1 MSFWAVFY
9 LFTPLTTH
17 KIKIL
22 KKSKNHME
30 RWCTKNH
37 DMWFGVWQTYFFV
50 ILGHFFALSPHYW
63 ARKLKIGR
71 NVKKDLRHY
80 PFTHVYHKWRSY
92 DVWFLGY
99 KARQPK
105 FFCHFGSFFA
115 FDPPNK
121 LKNQNFEKI
130 KKTTWRYCHF
140 TLVHYK
146 WQSYDAW
153 LLGYG
158 AQQIIFFF
166 VILD

>member
-1 MSFWAVFY
+1 MSFWAIFY

-30 RWCTKNH
+30 MVYQKSWYVIWCVT
-37 DMWFGVWQTYFFV
+37 DIFFC
-50 ILGHFFALSPHYW
+50 HFRPFFALSPHYW

-105 FFCHFGSFFA
+105 FF
-115 FDPPNK
+115 
-121 LKNQNFEKI
+121 
-130 KKTTWRYCHF
+130 
-140 TLVHYK
+140 
-146 WQSYDAW
+146 
-153 LLGYG
+153 
-158 AQQIIFFF
+158 
-166 VILD
+166 VILGHSLPLTLLTNWKIRILKKSKKPPEDIVILHLCTTNDNHMMHGSWDIERNR

>member
-1 MSFWAVFY
+1 MSFWAIFY

-105 FFCHFGSFFA
+105 FF
-115 FDPPNK
+115 
-121 LKNQNFEKI
+121 
-130 KKTTWRYCHF
+130 
-140 TLVHYK
+140 
-146 WQSYDAW
+146 
-153 LLGYG
+153 
-158 AQQIIFFF
+158 
-166 VILD
+166 VILGHSLPLTLLTNWKIRILKKSKKPPEDIVILHLCTTNDNHMMHGSWDMERNR